1 MDESQQRSTDAYRRV
16 QLYFEC
22 SVEMTEFILQM
33 CRDTNFADA
42 GVTFSHERVVREVEV
57 RFEDVRTEPN
67 AIIMGVNAIPFDPPI
82 GIIVFSPLR
91 RM

>member
-42 GVTFSHERVVREVEV
+42 GVTFSHKRVIERSRLGL
-57 RFEDVRTEPN
+57 RTWEWTRTP
-67 AIIMGVNAIPFDPPI
+67 
-82 GIIVFSPLR
+82 
-91 RM
+91 